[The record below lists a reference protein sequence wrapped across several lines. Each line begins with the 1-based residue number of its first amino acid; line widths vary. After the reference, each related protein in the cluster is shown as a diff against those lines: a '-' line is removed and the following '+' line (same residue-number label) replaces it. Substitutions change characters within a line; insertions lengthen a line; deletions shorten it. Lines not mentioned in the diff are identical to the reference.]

1 MRTNIIKPHLVDHK
15 IFEKKVVFKK
25 INPIE
30 IHEKKIFYLNLIM
43 ILVIIIGGLFLYYRY
58 ENKENEKKKIEKKIK
73 ALHKEMEKY

>member
-58 ENKENEKKKIEKKIK
+58 ENKENEKKKIERRIK
-73 ALHKEMEKY
+73 ELHKEMEKY